1 MALNT
6 NALARKHDAHG
17 QSTADGNDV
26 LRHADQFVFPTHTWA
41 GNGHV
46 QAPVISGSER
56 DMSWIEV
63 ASPVRGLELDGGPGN
78 DELTGRNGA
87 DEIHGAAGDDT
98 IVGGGGRDE
107 LEGGTGDDR
116 LLGGK
121 GRDTLEG
128 GAGNDLLSGG
138 GGADVFEFERGEGFD
153 RILDFSDGQDR
164 IALDEVSA
172 ADVNALIS
180 NAQQIGDSVVIYL
193 GPDSSVTI
201 ENMQLRQLDAGDF
214 LF

>member
-6 NALARKHDAHG
+6 R
-17 QSTADGNDV
+17 S
-26 LRHADQFVFPTHTWA
+26 
-41 GNGHV
+41 
-46 QAPVISGSER
+46 
-56 DMSWIEV
+56 
-63 ASPVRGLELDGGPGN
+63 LELDGGPGN
-78 DELTGRNGA
+78 DELIGGNGR
-87 DEIHGAAGDDT
+87 DEIDGAAGDDT
-98 IVGGGGRDE
+98 ITGRGGRDE
-107 LEGGTGDDR
+107 LEGGIGNDR
-116 LLGGK
+116 LFGGK

-153 RILDFSDGQDR
+153 RILDFSDGQDK
-164 IALDEVSA
+164 LDLDGLSPAEVQ
-172 ADVNALIS
+172 ALIS
-180 NAQQIGDSVVIYL
+180 SAQQIGDSVVLYL